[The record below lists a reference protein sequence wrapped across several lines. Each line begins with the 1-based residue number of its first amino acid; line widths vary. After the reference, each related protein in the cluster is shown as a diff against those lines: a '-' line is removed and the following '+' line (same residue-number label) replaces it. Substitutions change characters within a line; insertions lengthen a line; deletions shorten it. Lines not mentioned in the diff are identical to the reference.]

1 MIRWLRRNIDAIEVF
16 YGLLPEAAG
25 YMAFV
30 SWASLIVRAIRGED
44 AKEDWRTFVSS
55 AAFISTRALVRSGR
69 VRQAEALRD
78 TATEVRE
85 LVREAAEDAKQRD
98 RRAAEQ
104 QDRLTRLTKSLV
116 LLAALTLAAAV
127 VTLVV
132 AIVI

>member
-1 MIRWLRRNIDAIEVF
+1 MIRWLRKNIDAVEVF

-55 AAFISTRALVRSGR
+55 GAFISTRSLVRSGR

-78 TATEVRE
+78 TAAEVRE

-98 RRAAEQ
+98 QRAVEQ
-104 QDRLTRLTKSLV
+104 QSRLTTLTKWLV
-116 LLAALTLAAAV
+116 ALAGVTLAAAI
-127 VTLVV
+127 VTLAVT
-132 AIVI
+132 IV